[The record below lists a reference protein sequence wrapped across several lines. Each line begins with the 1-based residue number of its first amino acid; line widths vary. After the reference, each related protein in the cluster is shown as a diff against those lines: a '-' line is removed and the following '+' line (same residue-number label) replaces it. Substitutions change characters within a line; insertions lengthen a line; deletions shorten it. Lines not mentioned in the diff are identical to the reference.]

1 MPESTK
7 RIETTHIDEVGRTA
21 ASSLQWL
28 LENRN
33 LKGKASHPI
42 THNNKLTLFICGQE
56 GFADIAGEIARAKKS
71 IDLCCWGF
79 DPGMELV
86 RGNSATWP
94 RGDTFGDL
102 LIDAARRHVRV
113 RLLIWHDRI
122 GSPMVHN
129 MPGHSHGTSPWKTGG
144 QRSDDIS
151 AKASLAMLQDAVATR
166 ERIQRR
172 LQGRQDPARGYPDAG
187 A

>member
-1 MPESTK
+1 MPESSG

-21 ASSLQWL
+21 TSSLQWL

-33 LKGKASHPI
+33 LKGKATHPI

-56 GFADIAGEIARAKKS
+56 GFADIAGEIAKAKHS

-94 RGDTFGDL
+94 RGETFGDL
-102 LIDAARRHVRV
+102 LIAAARRHVRV
-113 RLLIWHDRI
+113 RLLIWYDRI
-122 GSPMVHN
+122 GSPMVRN
-129 MPGHSHGTSPWKTGG
+129 MPGYSHDASSWKADA
-144 QRSDDIS
+144 QRFDDVS
-151 AKASLAMLQDAVATR
+151 AKASLAMLHDAVKKR
-166 ERIQRR
+166 NIF
-172 LQGRQDPARGYPDAG
+172 
-187 A
+187 